1 MRKKYNNLWLG
12 LALAIIL
19 TAVAFFAFYYAGE
32 NKFPT
37 FQSYITYIRFTGMF
51 SSVVALSA
59 LPNLLL
65 FFIFIWTNRYRSARG
80 VLTAVVLFTLIVA
93 ILRLS

>member
-1 MRKKYNNLWLG
+1 MKRKYDNIWLG
-12 LALAIIL
+12 ISLAIIL
-19 TAVAFFAFYYAGE
+19 TAIAFFAFYFAGQE
-32 NKFPT
+32 KFAT
-37 FQSYITYIRFTGMF
+37 FHTYISYISFTGMF
-51 SSVVALSA
+51 SSVIAVSA